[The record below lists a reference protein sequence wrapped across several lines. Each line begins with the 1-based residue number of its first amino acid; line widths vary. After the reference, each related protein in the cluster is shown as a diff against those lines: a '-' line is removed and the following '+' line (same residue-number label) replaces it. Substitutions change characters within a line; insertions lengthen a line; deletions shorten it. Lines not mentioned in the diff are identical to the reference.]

1 MKLGKHFFTL
11 IELLVVIAIIA
22 ILAAILLPALQS
34 ARERGR
40 GAACQSNLKQL
51 GVATTQYCDDNDMY
65 TPNALK
71 TPDQCR
77 PMVQIAPYMGLAR
90 SANGLSLLK
99 VEPIYVCPSD
109 TNPPTTTWYHASYAM
124 NWMLISQ
131 EAIEKIG
138 ATKINKIPKPSI
150 VIAWGDKGPRNL
162 GSITAYT
169 VYDAPSNRPYYFR
182 HKKSCQVVTVGG
194 NVRVIRT
201 LEEWNAPR
209 QKAQGRSTVALP
221 WDPLD
226 KEWTVL

>member
-1 MKLGKHFFTL
+1 M
-11 IELLVVIAIIA
+11 
-22 ILAAILLPALQS
+22 
-34 ARERGR
+34 
-40 GAACQSNLKQL
+40 
-51 GVATTQYCDDNDMY
+51 
-65 TPNALK
+65 
-71 TPDQCR
+71 
-77 PMVQIAPYMGLAR
+77 PY
-90 SANGLSLLK
+90 
-99 VEPIYVCPSD
+99 
-109 TNPPTTTWYHASYAM
+109 TTTIVIQMS
-124 NWMLISQ
+124 
-131 EAIEKIG
+131 
-138 ATKINKIPKPSI
+138 INPSI

-209 QKAQGRSTVALP
+209 QKAQSRSAVALP